1 MPRTSSTSEEAG
13 SPAPF
18 SGDGSLPEFDLSLAL
33 LIATVLAAGVVRGL
47 SGFGTGLIVAPI
59 AGALYD
65 PVTAVVLLVIIDSLP
80 TLPVALPVVKLA
92 RWREVLPVLAGL
104 ALFVPLGVYI
114 LKNGDE
120 TVLRWVICVIIL
132 ACALTLRS
140 GWRYHGPRSLPLSFG
155 IGSIAGTLSGIA
167 AIPGPPVIIY
177 WMASTLPVAVVRANL
192 MTLFLISEIF
202 SAGNLWAA
210 GLFEHSRVMLGL
222 LMIPPYMLSLL
233 VGGRLY
239 GIASDTTY
247 RRLAFTLII
256 ASALIAL
263 PLTEIV
269 FDWLFSG
276 GRMLFSGE

>member
-1 MPRTSSTSEEAG
+1 MT
-13 SPAPF
+13 
-18 SGDGSLPEFDLSLAL
+18 
-33 LIATVLAAGVVRGL
+33 ATVLVAGVVRGL

-120 TVLRWVICVIIL
+120 TTLRWVISIVIL

-140 GWRYHGPRSLPLSFG
+140 GWRYHGPRGFPVSFG
-155 IGSIAGTLSGIA
+155 VGGIAGTLSGIA

-177 WMASTLPVAVVRANL
+177 WMASSLPVAVVRANL
-192 MTLFLISEIF
+192 MTLFLISEVF
-202 SAGNLWAA
+202 SAGNLWLA
-210 GLFEHSRVMLGL
+210 GLFDQTRVTLGI
-222 LMIPPYMLSLL
+222 LMIPPYVASLA
-233 VGGRLY
+233 VGTKLY
-239 GIASDTTY
+239 GIASETAY
-247 RRLAFTLII
+247 RRLAFMLIV
-256 ASALIAL
+256 ASALVAL
-263 PLTEIV
+263 PLTELA
-269 FDWLFSG
+269 FRWLVSG
-276 GRMLFSGE
+276 AQTPF

>member
-1 MPRTSSTSEEAG
+1 MPG
-13 SPAPF
+13 S
-18 SGDGSLPEFDLSLAL
+18 GILRGEILPELDLSLAL
-33 LIATVLAAGVVRGL
+33 LTLTVLVAGVVRGL

-120 TVLRWVICVIIL
+120 TALRWIICIVIL
-132 ACALTLRS
+132 GCALVLRS
-140 GWRYHGPRSLPLSFG
+140 GWRYHGPRGFPVSFG
-155 IGSIAGTLSGIA
+155 IGGISGTLSGIA

-177 WMASTLPVAVVRANL
+177 WMASALPVSVVRANL

-210 GLFEHSRVMLGL
+210 GLFDEPRVMLGL
-222 LMIPPYMLSLL
+222 IMVPPYVVSLL
-233 VGGRLY
+233 IGGKLY

-263 PLTEIV
+263 PLTQTLFQWGISGART
-269 FDWLFSG
+269 LFSAG
-276 GRMLFSGE
+276 

>member
-1 MPRTSSTSEEAG
+1 M
-13 SPAPF
+13 
-18 SGDGSLPEFDLSLAL
+18 L
-33 LIATVLAAGVVRGL
+33 VAGVVRGL

-120 TVLRWVICVIIL
+120 TVLRWIICMIIL

-155 IGSIAGTLSGIA
+155 IGAIAGTLSGIA

-177 WMASTLPVAVVRANL
+177 WMASTLPVAIVRANL

-210 GLFEHSRVMLGL
+210 GLFEHSRVMLGV
-222 LMIPPYMLSLL
+222 LMIPPYMFSLL
-233 VGGRLY
+233 IGGKLY

-247 RRLAFTLII
+247 RRIAFTLII

-263 PLTEIV
+263 PLTEIL
-269 FDWLFSG
+269 FGWLFSDG
-276 GRMLFSGE
+276 QMLSSTR

>member
-13 SPAPF
+13 SPPPF

-33 LIATVLAAGVVRGL
+33 LTATVLAAGVVRGL

-140 GWRYHGPRSLPLSFG
+140 GWRYHGPRSLPS
-155 IGSIAGTLSGIA
+155 
-167 AIPGPPVIIY
+167 P
-177 WMASTLPVAVVRANL
+177 
-192 MTLFLISEIF
+192 
-202 SAGNLWAA
+202 
-210 GLFEHSRVMLGL
+210 
-222 LMIPPYMLSLL
+222 
-233 VGGRLY
+233 
-239 GIASDTTY
+239 
-247 RRLAFTLII
+247 LAL
-256 ASALIAL
+256 AAL
-263 PLTEIV
+263 PEPCRASPPFPARPSSYTGWRQRYRSRLCAPI
-269 FDWLFSG
+269 S
-276 GRMLFSGE
+276 